1 MMKKILYDIDNVKHI
16 MILSDNEHLPIAS
29 ALYTHLLRLHKK
41 VSLVL
46 KSDQIDTKFSFL
58 PWYDKI
64 KASKV
69 TSCDFVLD
77 INFNV
82 LEFYNYL
89 KDLQIKINP
98 KMATALYGGLIMHSE
113 GFLKNISDGII
124 FAASSELL
132 SYGADYKSANEAL
145 RQSVTLSFLRLKAI
159 MLKEMLLEN
168 SATRAVFYICDD
180 YLSASGAT
188 IQDCDEIMREPF
200 KLPHVKEVVLLDKDM
215 NNSII
220 KKFKKEID

>member
-1 MMKKILYDIDNVKHI
+1 MKKIFDNIDDAKHI
-16 MILSDNEHLPIAS
+16 MILSDNEHLPVAS
-29 ALYTHLLRLHKK
+29 ALYTHILRLHKK

-46 KSDQIDTKFSFL
+46 KADQIDTKFSFL

-64 KASKV
+64 KGSKV
-69 TSCDFVLD
+69 TSCDFVID
-77 INFNV
+77 VEFDSI
-82 LEFYNYL
+82 EFYNYL

-98 KMATALYGGLIMHSE
+98 KMATALYGGLVVQSD

-124 FAASSELL
+124 FAISHELMMHN
-132 SYGADYKSANEAL
+132 ADYKSVNSFL

-188 IQDCDEIMREPF
+188 IQDCDEIMRESF
-200 KLPHVKEVVLLDKDM
+200 KLPHIKEVVLLDKDM